1 MSTFFVSGF
10 SFTTSTVMVS
20 CVMPAFKL
28 ELLDLLLLLE
38 LDLLLDLDDE
48 DFLDK
53 GLLFLDSTDR
63 DRDLDRLDLEEMLDF
78 LLLLECELTDLL
90 LDLGGLDLGGDDFSL
105 FSSSASS
112 SLIRLKSMS
121 TSLSLSSDMTILFC
135 SENML
140 IYI

>member
-10 SFTTSTVMVS
+10 SFTTSTAMVS

-38 LDLLLDLDDE
+38 LDLLLDLDD

-53 GLLFLDSTDR
+53 GLLFLESTDR
-63 DRDLDRLDLEEMLDF
+63 DLDLEKMLDF

-135 SENML
+135 SENVL

>member
-1 MSTFFVSGF
+1 MSTFLVSGF

-53 GLLFLDSTDR
+53 GLLFLESTDR
-63 DRDLDRLDLEEMLDF
+63 DLDLEEMLDF

-135 SENML
+135 SENVL